1 MFHYSWTYRLLAGS
15 WLLGWLVSTPPET
28 ETVAY
33 ESVFSPLVRRSG
45 QAVLQWLYKCG
56 AVLRRWGEGSWIL
69 NNWLGLLGLLIAGLG
84 LGRFIT
90 GAGLRIPAI
99 LVLIGIAVAVQG
111 FLPLAWQGSRVMSAS
126 YRLIQ
131 SD

>member
-1 MFHYSWTYRLLAGS
+1 MFHHSLTYRLLAGS
-15 WLLGWLVSTPPET
+15 WLFGWLVSAPAEEKT
-28 ETVAY
+28 EH
-33 ESVFSPLVRRSG
+33 ESVLSPVVRRSG
-45 QAVLQWLYKCG
+45 RAILQWLYKCG
-56 AVLRRWGEGSWIL
+56 AGLRRWGEGSWIL
-69 NNWLGLLGLLIAGLG
+69 NNWLGLLGLLIVALG
-84 LGRFIT
+84 LWRFII